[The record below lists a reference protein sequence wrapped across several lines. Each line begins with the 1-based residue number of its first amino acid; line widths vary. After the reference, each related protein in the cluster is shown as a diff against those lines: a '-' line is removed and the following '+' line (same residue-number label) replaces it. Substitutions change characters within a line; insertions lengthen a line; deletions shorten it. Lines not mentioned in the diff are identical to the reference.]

1 MKRHLVLAMLA
12 AAVLTFVIAARE
24 ARSSDP
30 PTNGSDGS
38 TSAVRAANA
47 PPGSVFWGCWTM
59 FSSGPCRA
67 VYQDPTG
74 NFLLCGQC
82 GPGGQPNPKGCSA
95 TSSQALDRGFW
106 CS

>member
-1 MKRHLVLAMLA
+1 VLAVFA
-12 AAVLTFVIAARE
+12 AAVMTLVIAARE

-30 PTNGSDGS
+30 ASDPPIEG
-38 TSAVRAANA
+38 TTGAVPAANA

-67 VYQDPTG
+67 VYQDTAG
-74 NFLLCGQC
+74 NFLLCGEC